1 MASGKFNMHS
11 LLFNTGCLEEFLSPL
26 AAADARELLF
36 LKMDPPDH
44 FLLFFVCA

>member
-1 MASGKFNMHS
+1 MASGKFNMRS
-11 LLFNTGCLEEFLSPL
+11 LLFNTGCRGQFVSGL